1 MSHTKRT
8 APTQD
13 IDPTPPGTEPHPAPS
28 LRLRLAEGLALL
40 IGLFVFYT
48 SFAGAFETL
57 IQRASFVA
65 MIVAMAVLLYPTGEK
80 TRLRPLGIL
89 LDVVMVG
96 WVLVSCYYII
106 SNFERIMNTL
116 PFAEGLDVWLG
127 FGTLLVILELARRTA
142 SLVFPI
148 IVGGMVAY
156 AFFGDAIPG
165 SFGHRGFDIYYI
177 TEVIFLSDRGLWGML
192 VSIASTTLAAFILF
206 GALLLHTGAGQT
218 FFDLSARAGGASP
231 GGAAK
236 IATIASGLFG
246 SISGSSV
253 ANIATTGNFTIPLM
267 KRLRYPAP
275 FAGGVEAVASTGG
288 QLAPPIMGTAAF
300 VMAELVG
307 VNYWTIAAVAF
318 LPAALFY
325 LGVFST
331 VHMIAKRTGLGEVLG
346 EDLPDWRA
354 AVSWRRLAPIAAGIA
369 GLAWG
374 IWNGNSIQL
383 TACYGMIGII
393 VAYTVAT
400 LTGGGSLREVAGTL
414 IRAFRDGGKGVVIV
428 GILLVAAQVFVAMVN
443 LTGVGV
449 AVTSQ
454 ILSVAGDNIWVI
466 ASIMAIVCLI
476 AGMGLPTSAAYVL
489 VAAVFAPVLIQ
500 QGLNPVMVHLF
511 VLYYAALSVITPP
524 VCVAVFVSST
534 IAGAPWLSV
543 ARDTLRLGGVAY
555 ALPMLF
561 IAYPGLLLQGGAEA
575 IAHAI
580 LSGAVFVLAVAALF
594 AGQPIARIGPLASLL
609 WIVIAV
615 LALMPGW
622 GPSLVA
628 ALLLAGAFSRL
639 AGQANPR
646 RDEVGT

>member
-1 MSHTKRT
+1 M
-8 APTQD
+8 ATQD
-13 IDPTPPGTEPHPAPS
+13 IDPDAGIDDKSDNS
-28 LRLRLAEGLALL
+28 LRMRAAEAIAVG

-48 SFAGAFETL
+48 SFFGAFETL
-57 IQRASFVA
+57 IQRASFVGL
-65 MIVAMAVLLYPTGEK
+65 IVIMAILLYPTGHGK
-80 TRLRPLGIL
+80 PWRWLGI
-89 LDVVMVG
+89 VVDLAMVG
-96 WVLVSCYYII
+96 WVIVSAIYVVA
-106 SNFERIMNTL
+106 NFERIMVDL
-116 PFAEGLDVWLG
+116 PFAEPLDAWLG
-127 FGTLLVILELARRTA
+127 FGTLIVILELARRTA

-156 AFFGDAIPG
+156 AFFGDVIPG
-165 SFGHRGFDIYYI
+165 AFGHRGFDIFYI

-318 LPAALFY
+318 MPAFLFY
-325 LGVFST
+325 LGVFT
-331 VHMIAKRTGLGEVLG
+331 TIHLIAKRTHLGQVDAD
-346 EDLPDWRA
+346 DLPDWKA
-354 AVSWRRLAPIAAGIA
+354 ALNWQRLAPILAGIA

-383 TACYGMIGII
+383 TACFGMIGII
-393 VAYTVAT
+393 VAYTIGTMAGGGTWSEIAAT
-400 LTGGGSLREVAGTL
+400 LL
-414 IRAFRDGGKGVVIV
+414 RAFRDGGKGVVIV

-443 LTGVGV
+443 LTGVGI

-454 ILSVAGDNIWVI
+454 IIGIAGGNIWAI
-466 ASIMAIVCLI
+466 AGIMAVVCLI

-500 QGLNPVMVHLF
+500 QGLDPVMVHLF
-511 VLYYAALSVITPP
+511 VFYYAALSVITPP

-534 IAGAPWLSV
+534 IAQAPWTQV
-543 ARDTLRLGGVAY
+543 ARDTLRLGGVGY

-561 IAYPGLLLQGGAEA
+561 IAYPGLLLQGGPEA
-575 IAHAI
+575 IAHAAF
-580 LSGAVFVLAVAALF
+580 SGVVFVIAVAALSANQKVPVLRF
-594 AGQPIARIGPLASLL
+594 ASALFWIGVA
-609 WIVIAV
+609 VIA
-615 LALMPGW
+615 LLPGW
-622 GPSLVA
+622 TASIIAAVLLIA
-628 ALLLAGAFSRL
+628 ALRWPER
-639 AGQANPR
+639 QA
-646 RDEVGT
+646 VSV

>member
-1 MSHTKRT
+1 M
-8 APTQD
+8 ATQD
-13 IDPTPPGTEPHPAPS
+13 IDPNVASESTS
-28 LRLRLAEGLALL
+28 LRLRAAEAIAVG

-48 SFAGAFETL
+48 SFFGAFETL
-57 IQRASFVA
+57 IQRAAFVGL
-65 MIVAMAVLLYPTGEK
+65 IVTMAVLLYPTGQHS
-80 TRLRPLGIL
+80 RWRGLGLL
-89 LDVVMVG
+89 LDIAMVG
-96 WVLVSCYYII
+96 WVVASAIYVVA
-106 SNFERIMNTL
+106 NFERIMVQL
-116 PFAEGLDVWLG
+116 PFAEPLDAWLG
-127 FGTLLVILELARRTA
+127 FGTLIVILELARRTA

-156 AFFGDAIPG
+156 AFLGDLIPG
-165 SFGHRGFDIYYI
+165 AFGHRGFDLYYI
-177 TEVIFLSDRGLWGML
+177 TEVMFLSDRGLWGML

-318 LPAALFY
+318 MPAFLFY
-325 LGVFST
+325 LGVFT
-331 VHMIAKRTGLGEVLG
+331 TIHLIAKRSSLGQVDAA
-346 EDLPDWRA
+346 DLPDWKA
-354 AVSWRRLAPIAAGIA
+354 ALNWRRLAPILAGIA

-383 TACYGMIGII
+383 TACFGMIGII
-393 VAYTVAT
+393 VAYAIGTLAGGGTWSEIGAT
-400 LTGGGSLREVAGTL
+400 LL
-414 IRAFRDGGKGVVIV
+414 RAFRDGGKGVVIV

-443 LTGVGV
+443 LTGVGI

-454 ILSVAGDNIWVI
+454 IIGVAGGNIWAI
-466 ASIMAIVCLI
+466 AAIMAVVCLI

-500 QGLNPVMVHLF
+500 QGLDPVMVHLF

-524 VCVAVFVSST
+524 VCVAVFVAST
-534 IAGAPWLSV
+534 IAEAPWTRV
-543 ARDTLRLGGVAY
+543 ARDTLRLGGVGY
-555 ALPMLF
+555 ALPMLY
-561 IAYPGLLLQGGAEA
+561 IAYPGLLLQGGPEA
-575 IAHAI
+575 IAHAAF
-580 LSGAVFVLAVAALF
+580 SGVVFVIAVAALSANQQVPF
-594 AGQPIARIGPLASLL
+594 LRMASPLFWLG
-609 WIVIAV
+609 VAV
-615 LALMPGW
+615 LALLPGW
-622 GPSLVA
+622 TASIIAAISLVA
-628 ALLLAGAFSRL
+628 ALRWPEW
-639 AGQANPR
+639 QAR
-646 RDEVGT
+646 SA

>member
-1 MSHTKRT
+1 MT
-8 APTQD
+8 TQD
-13 IDPTPPGTEPHPAPS
+13 INFDAAAEAAPLPRTLRERGIAALS
-28 LRLRLAEGLALL
+28 LF
-40 IGLFVFYT
+40 IGLFVFWT

-57 IQRASFVA
+57 IQRAIFVTLITCMGVMLFPAGEGRRWRGIGIALDLA
-65 MIVAMAVLLYPTGEK
+65 MVAWVAVSAGYV
-80 TRLRPLGIL
+80 I
-89 LDVVMVG
+89 
-96 WVLVSCYYII
+96 W
-106 SNFERIMNTL
+106 NFTEIMTSL
-116 PFAEGLDVWLG
+116 PFAGTLDVWLG
-127 FGTLLVILELARRTA
+127 FGTLLVILELARRSA
-142 SLVFPI
+142 SLVFPL

-156 AFFGDAIPG
+156 GFFGAYIPG
-165 SFGHRGFDIYYI
+165 SFGHRGFDAYYI

-267 KRLRYPAP
+267 KRLNYPAP
-275 FAGGVEAVASTGG
+275 FAAAVEAVASTGG

-318 LPAALFY
+318 IPAALFY
-325 LGVFST
+325 LGVFTT
-331 VHMIAKRTGLGEVLG
+331 VHLIAKRSNLGQVSQ

-354 AVSWRRLAPIAAGIA
+354 ALGWRRMAPIVAGIG

-374 IWNGNSIQL
+374 IWNGNSIEL
-383 TACYGMIGII
+383 TACFGMIGIV
-393 VAYTVAT
+393 VAYTFAT
-400 LTGGGSLREVAGTL
+400 LTGGGTLREVVAAL
-414 IRAFRDGGKGVVIV
+414 IRALQDGGKGVVIV

-454 ILSVAGDNIWVI
+454 ILGLAGNNIWII
-466 ASIMAIVCLI
+466 AAIMAVVCLI

-500 QGLNPVMVHLF
+500 QGLDPLMVHIF

-524 VCVAVFVSST
+524 VCVAVFVSAT
-534 IAGAPWLSV
+534 IADTPWLKV
-543 ARDTLRLGGVAY
+543 ARDTLRLGGTAY

-561 IAYPGLLLQGGAEA
+561 LAYPGMLLDGGAVE

-580 LSGAVFVLAVAALF
+580 LSGAVFILAFAALF
-594 AGQPIARIGPLASLL
+594 ALYPVWRLGRASVVV
-609 WIVIAV
+609 WPVVAI
-615 LALMPGW
+615 LALLPGW
-622 GPSLVA
+622 VPSLA
-628 ALLLAGAFSRL
+628 ALAGLLAAFLLPKPDAPGRVAS
-639 AGQANPR
+639 A
-646 RDEVGT
+646 

>member
-1 MSHTKRT
+1 MTR
-8 APTQD
+8 QD
-13 IDPTPPGTEPHPAPS
+13 AARDPDATPPGTEPAPPPS

-57 IQRASFVA
+57 NQRAAFVM
-65 MIVAMAVLLYPTGEK
+65 MIVVMAVLLYPTGGG
-80 TRLRPLGIL
+80 TRWRPLGIA
-89 LDVVMVG
+89 LDVAMAA
-96 WVLVSCYYII
+96 WVAVAAGYVIA
-106 SNFERIMNTL
+106 NFERIMNTL
-116 PFAEGLDVWLG
+116 PFAETLDVWLG
-127 FGTLLVILELARRTA
+127 FGTLIVILELARRTA

-156 AFFGDAIPG
+156 ASFGDAIPG
-165 SFGHRGFDIYYI
+165 AFGHSGFDRFYI
-177 TEVIFLSDRGLWGML
+177 TEVVFLSDRGLWGML

-267 KRLRYPAP
+267 KRLNYPAP
-275 FAGGVEAVASTGG
+275 FAGAVEAVASTGG

-331 VHMIAKRTGLGEVLG
+331 VHMIAKRTGLGSVEDA
-346 EDLPDWRA
+346 DLPDWRD
-354 AVSWRRLAPIAAGIA
+354 AVNWRRMAPIGAGIA

-393 VAYTVAT
+393 LAYVVAT
-400 LTGGGSLREVAGTL
+400 ITGGGTWREIAATL

-428 GILLVAAQVFVAMVN
+428 GILLTAAQVFVAMVN

-454 ILSVAGDNIWVI
+454 ILALAGDNIWVI
-466 ASIMAIVCLI
+466 AVVMAAVCLI

-500 QGLNPVMVHLF
+500 QGLDPLMVHLF

-534 IAGAPWLSV
+534 IAEAPWLKV

-561 IAYPGLLLQGGAEA
+561 IAYPGLLLQGGPEA

-580 LSGAVFVLAVAALF
+580 LSGMVFVLSVAALF
-594 AGQPIARIGPLASLL
+594 AGQRVPRLGPTAPIL
-609 WIVIAV
+609 WIATAV
-615 LALMPGW
+615 LALLPGW
-622 GPSLVA
+622 PASLA
-628 ALLLAGAFSRL
+628 AAILLAMGFLLGRPVSRGK
-639 AGQANPR
+639 AA
-646 RDEVGT
+646 

>member
-1 MSHTKRT
+1 MTS
-8 APTQD
+8 QD
-13 IDPTPPGTEPHPAPS
+13 IDPAQVGS
-28 LRLRLAEGLALL
+28 AEGVPTTLRERAAAGLSLL
-40 IGLFVFYT
+40 IGIFVFYT
-48 SFAGAFETL
+48 SFFGAFETL
-57 IQRASFVA
+57 IQRAGFVA
-65 MIVAMAVLLYPTGEK
+65 MIVTMAVLLYPTAGK
-80 TRLRPLGIL
+80 TRLRPLGIV
-89 LDVVMVG
+89 LDLAMVG
-96 WVLVSCYYII
+96 WVAVSAVYVIA
-106 SNFERIMNTL
+106 NFERIMVEL
-116 PFAEGLDVWLG
+116 PFAEPIDAWLG

-142 SLVFPI
+142 SVVFPI

-165 SFGHRGFDIYYI
+165 SFGHRGFGIYYI
-177 TEVIFLSDRGLWGML
+177 TEVMFLSDRGLWGML

-307 VNYWTIAAVAF
+307 VNYWTIVAVAF
-318 LPAALFY
+318 LPALLFY
-325 LGVFST
+325 IGVFTT
-331 VHMIAKRTGLGEVLG
+331 VHLVAKRTGLGQVDAA
-346 EDLPDWRA
+346 DLPDWRA
-354 AVSWRRLAPIAAGIA
+354 ALDWRRLAPILAGIA

-383 TACYGMIGII
+383 TACYGMIGIM

-400 LTGGGSLREVAGTL
+400 LTGGGTWAEVIATL

-449 AVTSQ
+449 AITSQ
-454 ILSVAGDNIWVI
+454 ILAFAGDSIWLI
-466 ASIMAIVCLI
+466 AVIMAGVCLI

-500 QGLNPVMVHLF
+500 QGLDPVMVHLF

-524 VCVAVFVSST
+524 VCVAVFVAST
-534 IAGAPWLSV
+534 IAQAPWLAV
-543 ARDTLRLGGVAY
+543 ARDTLRLGGTAY

-561 IAYPGLLLQGGAEA
+561 IAYPGLLLAGGPAEIALA
-575 IAHAI
+575 IV
-580 LSGAVFVLAVAALF
+580 SGTVFVMAVAALF
-594 AGQPIARIGPLASLL
+594 AAQPVSRLGLVSPLF
-609 WIVIAV
+609 WIAV
-615 LALMPGW
+615 AGLALLHGCL
-622 GPSLVA
+622 PSLA
-628 ALLLAGAFSRL
+628 ALGLLILGFRL
-639 AGQANPR
+639 PEAPR
-646 RDEVGT
+646 RAAA

>member
-1 MSHTKRT
+1 M
-8 APTQD
+8 ATQD
-13 IDPTPPGTEPHPAPS
+13 IDPDVTTGETDTS
-28 LRLRLAEGLALL
+28 LRMRAAEAIAVG

-48 SFAGAFETL
+48 SFFGAFETL
-57 IQRASFVA
+57 IQRASFVGL
-65 MIVAMAVLLYPTGEK
+65 IVIMAVLLYPTGQGK
-80 TRLRPLGIL
+80 RWRALGI
-89 LDVVMVG
+89 VVDLAMAG
-96 WVLVSCYYII
+96 WVIASAVYVVA
-106 SNFERIMNTL
+106 NFERIMVDL
-116 PFAEGLDVWLG
+116 PFAEPVDAWLG
-127 FGTLLVILELARRTA
+127 FGTLIVILELARRTA

-165 SFGHRGFDIYYI
+165 ALGHRGFDIYYI

-318 LPAALFY
+318 MPAFLFY
-325 LGVFST
+325 LGVFT
-331 VHMIAKRTGLGEVLG
+331 TIHLIAKRTSLGQVDAT
-346 EDLPDWRA
+346 DLPDWKA
-354 AVSWRRLAPIAAGIA
+354 ALNWQRLAPILAGIA

-383 TACYGMIGII
+383 TACFGMIGII
-393 VAYTVAT
+393 VAYSV
-400 LTGGGSLREVAGTL
+400 GTL
-414 IRAFRDGGKGVVIV
+414 ASGGTWSDIARTLLRAFRDGGKGVVIV

-443 LTGVGV
+443 LTGVGI

-454 ILSVAGDNIWVI
+454 IIGVAGGNIWAI
-466 ASIMAIVCLI
+466 ASIMAVVCLI

-500 QGLNPVMVHLF
+500 QGLDPVMVHLF

-534 IAGAPWLSV
+534 IAQAPWTRV
-543 ARDTLRLGGVAY
+543 ARDTLRLGGVGY

-561 IAYPGLLLQGGAEA
+561 IAYPGLLLQGGPEA
-575 IAHAI
+575 IAHAAF
-580 LSGAVFVLAVAALF
+580 SGIVFVISVAALS
-594 AGQPIARIGPLASLL
+594 ANQQVAVLRYASALL
-609 WIVIAV
+609 WIAVAV
-615 LALMPGW
+615 LALLPGW
-622 GPSLVA
+622 TASIIA
-628 ALLLAGAFSRL
+628 AVILIAAFRWPAPL
-639 AGQANPR
+639 PKAA
-646 RDEVGT
+646 